1 MDVLSDVL
9 LAVRLTGAVYFDID
23 ARSPFV
29 AQSPPTDVI
38 AAKVAGDAEHLIAF
52 HVLTSG
58 SCWVEAVDE
67 PEPAELMRA
76 GEMVIFS
83 SGEANILSSEP
94 GMRGQPDLSR
104 YYRPVGEALPFV
116 IDINGDAHADRCRIV
131 CGYLACDRGPFN
143 PLLESLPRMVHAP
156 VSGRS
161 WGWMT
166 SLLDAALAASD
177 ERDAGQEAMLAKL
190 SELMFLEALRTHID
204 GLPPDTRSWVA
215 GLRDREVGS
224 ALRLM
229 HGRFAEPWTLEQL
242 AREIGISRSSL
253 AERFTSYVGV
263 PPMTYLAR
271 WRLQLAARLLQ
282 SGSLSV
288 AQAAATVG
296 YQSESAFNRA
306 FKRQV
311 GAAPGTWRRRE
322 LAPAPPQEGGGPSEP

>member
-9 LAVRLTGAVYFDID
+9 LAVRLTGAVYFDIE

-29 AQSPPTDVI
+29 AESPPTDKI
-38 AAKVAGDAEHLIAF
+38 AAKVAVDADHLIAF

-67 PEPAELMRA
+67 PEPAVLLRA

-83 SGEANILSSEP
+83 SGEANILASAP
-94 GMRGQPDLSR
+94 GMRGQPDASR
-104 YYRPVGEALPFV
+104 YYRPVNEALPFV
-116 IDINGDAHADRCRIV
+116 IDITGDAAADRCRIV
-131 CGYLACDRGPFN
+131 CGYLACDKGPFN
-143 PLLESLPRMVHAP
+143 PLLDSLPRMVHAP
-156 VSGRS
+156 VSERS

-166 SLLDAALAASD
+166 SLLDAAIVASD

-190 SELMFLEALRTHID
+190 SELMFVEALKTHIE
-204 GLPPDTRSWVA
+204 GLPADTRNWVA
-215 GLRDREVGS
+215 GLRDREIGS

-229 HGRFAEPWTLEQL
+229 HGRFAEPWTLEHL
-242 AREIGISRSSL
+242 ARDVGMSRSSL
-253 AERFTSYVGV
+253 AERFTAYVGV

-282 SGSLSV
+282 SGSGV
-288 AQAAATVG
+288 AQAASAVG

-311 GAAPGTWRRRE
+311 GEAPGVWRRR
-322 LAPAPPQEGGGPSEP
+322 LRA